1 MVENSQNEEKH
12 GGNLNRVS
20 TIAPLAVAG
29 VDLTT
34 LVAFNGLS
42 PPLNSSSA
50 SIDAGIGKLFTLIR
64 GRFRAIYCATCK
76 TSQSTNYSVY
86 CVPSKTNTLGLKG
99 VWIETVRKPFNS
111 FIC

>member
-1 MVENSQNEEKH
+1 MVENSQNEEKY

-20 TIAPLAVAG
+20 TIALLAVAG
-29 VDLTT
+29 VGLTTLVAGVGLTTLVAGVGLTT

-64 GRFRAIYCATCK
+64 GRFRAIYCATC
-76 TSQSTNYSVY
+76 
-86 CVPSKTNTLGLKG
+86 NT
-99 VWIETVRKPFNS
+99 TVD
-111 FIC
+111 